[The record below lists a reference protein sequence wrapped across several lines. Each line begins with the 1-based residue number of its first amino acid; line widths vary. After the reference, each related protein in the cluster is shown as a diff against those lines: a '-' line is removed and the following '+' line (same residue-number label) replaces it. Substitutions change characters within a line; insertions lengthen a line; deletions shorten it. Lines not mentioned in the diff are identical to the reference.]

1 MWVSWR
7 WKERKRVGFLWGEM
21 SWEEKEKKRWG
32 FLWDWGEIRGEERK
46 EEDLEDVT
54 LQDPRF
60 GTFLLDSGF
69 RLSEN

>member
-1 MWVSWR
+1 MGWEK
-7 WKERKRVGFLWGEM
+7 KERKR
-21 SWEEKEKKRWG
+21 WG
-32 FLWDWGEIRGEERK
+32 FSFGLGERKERK

-60 GTFLLDSGF
+60 GSFLLNSGF

>member
-1 MWVSWR
+1 M
-7 WKERKRVGFLWGEM
+7 RKKG
-21 SWEEKEKKRWG
+21 
-32 FLWDWGEIRGEERK
+32 K

-60 GTFLLDSGF
+60 GSFLLDSGF